1 MKNLSALYDRNLSE
15 EIVIVRV
22 DLNINNKTLRVSG
35 PNLRVT
41 SIIPT
46 IKFLTK
52 RGAKVVLV
60 SHRGRPAGVTNNQRP
75 ITDNIKEFTLKP
87 FAKIL
92 GGLLKKDVSFI
103 PHDTKEY
110 RLFSDASAEKI
121 RKAPNGSVF
130 LLENMRFF
138 AGEEKNDSAVVRPL
152 AELGTFYVNDAF
164 AVSHRKNASV
174 VAITKLLPSCAGLLL
189 EREVFHM
196 DEAINN
202 YKHPLVVILGG
213 AKMTDKMGLIKRFIG
228 KADYFLAGGGVANT
242 FFAADGLPI
251 GDSIYE
257 AHMIP
262 VAKKIIKT
270 NKVIVPMDVVISER
284 KIVDNGAGTTDEWV
298 EIIKNAKTIIWN
310 GPVGVIENKKFAKGS
325 IAIAQAIAKSKAFSV
340 VGGGETALAF
350 AGIPLKKNTFLS
362 TGGGAML
369 EYLSGIKL
377 PGIEAL
383 REKKGKGRKK

>member
-121 RKAPNGSVF
+121 KKASKGSVF

-138 AGEEKNDSAVVRPL
+138 AGEEKNDPAVVRPL

-189 EREVFHM
+189 EKEVFHM

-202 YKHPLVVILGG
+202 HKHPFVVILGG

-257 AHMIP
+257 SHM
-262 VAKKIIKT
+262 
-270 NKVIVPMDVVISER
+270 
-284 KIVDNGAGTTDEWV
+284 
-298 EIIKNAKTIIWN
+298 
-310 GPVGVIENKKFAKGS
+310 
-325 IAIAQAIAKSKAFSV
+325 
-340 VGGGETALAF
+340 
-350 AGIPLKKNTFLS
+350 
-362 TGGGAML
+362 
-369 EYLSGIKL
+369 
-377 PGIEAL
+377 
-383 REKKGKGRKK
+383 